1 MLAFDPI
8 DRAGALWATHWPD
21 EPEDVFAA
29 MRAVTSVMR
38 AQQILIAELDAL
50 LRPFGITFSRY
61 EALAL
66 LTFAQRG
73 SLPLSKIGERL
84 QVHATSVTNVID
96 RLEAAGLVRR
106 EPNPRDGRGTLAVIT
121 DEGRRV
127 AEEATRVLNGARFGL
142 KALDEADLRRL
153 FDILR
158 ELRLDAADF
167 A

>member
-1 MLAFDPI
+1 
-8 DRAGALWATHWPD
+8 
-21 EPEDVFAA
+21 
-29 MRAVTSVMR
+29 
-38 AQQILIAELDAL
+38 
-50 LRPFGITFSRY
+50 
-61 EALAL
+61 
-66 LTFAQRG
+66 
-73 SLPLSKIGERL
+73 
-84 QVHATSVTNVID
+84 
-96 RLEAAGLVRR
+96 LVRR